1 MTRLPLKESLFLGFC
16 AVFILLFR
24 VVLRLH
30 LHIPGHAM
38 LFTVFFLF
46 LARGCV
52 NYRAA
57 ATCTGLLSGLG
68 AFALGLGKAGP
79 ILIPAFVLPGMII
92 DLGAFL
98 LPGLFRSRILCV
110 LVAAAAS
117 ATKFIMT
124 LAQDLL
130 LGMDKKVMVQHAA
143 FEAGTAMIFGIVGG
157 LLVVPVIRRLKA
169 YGLVGQRLEITSEDD
184 QHIEEEQ

>member
-52 NYRAA
+52 GYRGA
-57 ATCTGLLSGLG
+57 ATCTGLLAGLG
-68 AFALGLGKAGP
+68 AFALGLGHSGP
-79 ILIPAFVLPGMII
+79 ILIPAFVLPGMAI
-92 DLGAFL
+92 DLGALL
-98 LPGLFRSRILCV
+98 LPGLFRSSVLCV
-110 LVAAAAS
+110 LVAAAAA

-124 LAQDLL
+124 LSQDLL
-130 LGMDKKVMVQHAA
+130 LGMDKKVLVQHAA
-143 FEAGTAMIFGIVGG
+143 FEAGTAMFFGIIAG

-169 YGLVGQRLEITSEDD
+169 YGLVSQGVGKS
-184 QHIEEEQ
+184 

>member
-52 NYRAA
+52 NYRGA
-57 ATCTGLLSGLG
+57 ATCTGLIAGLG

-79 ILIPAFVLPGMII
+79 LLIPAFALPGMAI
-92 DLGAFL
+92 DFGALL
-98 LPGLFRSRILCV
+98 LPGLFRSQILCV

-117 ATKFIMT
+117 TTKFVMT

-143 FEAGTAMIFGIVGG
+143 FEAGTAMIFGIVAG

-169 YGLVGQRLEITSEDD
+169 YGLVGQRLEKNSQDI
-184 QHIEEEQ
+184 